1 MIDIV
6 LAEADYA
13 AIKAELCGGETEKCA
28 VLLANQTARSDGS
41 LRLLVHEIQWPLSS
55 DYTRVG
61 KLEAELTPD
70 YVARIT
76 KRAKRENR
84 AIIFAHSHPGEDA
97 PLFSKID
104 DAGEKHLSA
113 FLERRHPDLA
123 HAALVVSDGGVR
135 ARRLGAPDEIKIISV
150 GANRN
155 IPFDPNSINAVSSE
169 EFDRQVRAFGEQGQR
184 KLEELTIAII
194 GLGGT
199 GSIVAQELVH
209 LGVRDFILV
218 DPDVIEITNL
228 NRVPNAT
235 ATDTGKPKTEIAAR
249 YIRTIAKDAIIQ
261 LIDQDV
267 IDTKTARRLRDADIL
282 FGCTD
287 SHGSRAVLQQIA
299 YQYLIPLID
308 MGVTLIA
315 KDGSMTHVYGRAQLL
330 APGLACF
337 TCSSLLDPN
346 QVRQD
351 MMTAFERQTDPYI
364 QGTREPAPAVMSLNG
379 TVSSLAVTMFLAVVT
394 GIPMQARHVLYNAI
408 TSTMRA
414 VRATPK
420 DDCYVCSRRGA
431 FARGDSWPIFGRE
444 G

>member
-1 MIDIV
+1 MIDLV
-6 LAEADYA
+6 LAEADYE

-28 VLLANQTARSDGS
+28 VLLANQTSRPDGGV
-41 LRLLVHEIQWPLSS
+41 RLLVHEIQRPLSS

-61 KLEAELTPD
+61 KLEAELTPE
-70 YVARIT
+70 YVARVT

-84 AIIFAHSHPGEDA
+84 ALVFVHSHPGEHA
-97 PLFSKID
+97 PHFSRID
-104 DAGEKHLSA
+104 DAGEKTLGE
-113 FLERRHPDLA
+113 FLKRRHPDLI
-123 HAALVVSDGGVR
+123 HAALVVSTGGLR
-135 ARRLGAPDEIKIISV
+135 SRQLGTTAEIRVISV
-150 GANRN
+150 GATLN
-155 IPFDPNSINAVSSE
+155 ILFDPISTNGALAE
-169 EFDRQVRAFGEQGQR
+169 KFDRQVRAFGSEGQR
-184 KLEELTIAII
+184 KLEQLKIAII

-199 GSIVAQELVH
+199 GAIVAQELVH
-209 LGVRDFILV
+209 LGIRDFILV
-218 DPDVIEITNL
+218 DPDVLEVTNL
-228 NRVPNAT
+228 NRVPNA
-235 ATDTGKPKTEIAAR
+235 AAPDVGKQKTEIAAR
-249 YIRTIAKDAIIQ
+249 YIRTIAKNAEIRC
-261 LIDQDV
+261 IDEDV
-267 IDTKTARRLRDADIL
+267 IKTETARRLLDADIL

-299 YQYLIPLID
+299 YQYMIPFID
-308 MGVTLIA
+308 MGVSLVA
-315 KDGSMTHVYGRAQLL
+315 KEGAMTHVYGRVQLL

-337 TCSSLLDPN
+337 TCSGLLDPN

-351 MMTAFERQTDPYI
+351 MMTAFERQADPYI
-364 QGTREPAPAVMSLNG
+364 QGSREPAPAVMSLNG
-379 TVSSLAVTMFLAVVT
+379 TVSSLAVTMLLAVVA